1 MYFSAQEVELLR
13 LVGWCKQL
21 RAGSLLS
28 FGSGIFSVD
37 SVRHFASLGLV
48 SYGQKNA
55 VLRKQS
61 TIRLTPARY
70 RFLASVGINIP
81 QDNKARSE
89 SNVIS
94 RRIIAG
100 SSLLTFHRAGV
111 NVHADSAA
119 SLSESFTYLPAF
131 AMRRGSNNLLNST
144 VFLGVYRDA
153 DTTYI
158 VFNITDG
165 CGVIYLNNEL
175 KGFLALCEQSQTA
188 KHAVIFMGNSTD
200 DIARAALHENAEDN
214 KVKGAVSFAKA
225 YTEIIR
231 PVHFIPCNDS
241 GAWVLRLMQ
250 LPNYREAIAKAAL
263 GGSYR
268 APYPDAPDTDAIHFA
283 APHMPAVI
291 AIDMDVKRIDRA
303 VESAQAK
310 GCAGIALYVLPEQQ
324 AFAVERY
331 GQKGCELFVLPVDS
345 LQERLTGNPS
355 LYEPPLEP
363 YCHEGR
369 YAYF

>member
-1 MYFSAQEVELLR
+1 MYFSEQEVELLR
-13 LVGWCKQL
+13 LVGWCKNLGANSGL
-21 RAGSLLS
+21 RFQSEVLS
-28 FGSGIFSVD
+28 TERIARLQV
-37 SVRHFASLGLV
+37 LGLV
-48 SYGQKNA
+48 SGDKLGRS
-55 VLRKQS
+55 V
-61 TIRLTPARY
+61 RLTPLGY
-70 RFLASVGINIP
+70 RFLASIGIDLP
-81 QDNKARSE
+81 QDSRSRSE
-89 SNVIS
+89 PSVIC
-94 RRIIAG
+94 RRLMNADA
-100 SSLLTFHRAGV
+100 LLTFYRAGAHV
-111 NVHADSAA
+111 YTDGVAA
-119 SLSESFTYLPAF
+119 LSEPYTYLPAF
-131 AMRRGSNNLLNST
+131 SMRRGSNNLLNST

-158 VFNITDG
+158 VFNVTDG
-165 CGVIYLNNEL
+165 RGVIYLNNEL

-188 KHAVIFMGNSTD
+188 KHAVIFMGNGTVG
-200 DIARAALHENAEDN
+200 IARVTLHENAEAN

-225 YTEIIR
+225 YTEITWH
-231 PVHFIPCNDS
+231 VHFIPCNDS

-263 GGSYR
+263 GSSYR
-268 APYPDAPDTDAIHFA
+268 APYPDAPDTDAIHYA

-303 VESAQAK
+303 VESARAK
-310 GCAGIALYVLPEQQ
+310 GFAGIALYVLAEQQ

-331 GQKGCELFVLPVDS
+331 GRKGCEVFVLPVDS
-345 LQERLTGNPS
+345 LQERLAGNPS